1 MFGAKFDDD
10 TLGINSENQDILE
23 TRDLHSKE
31 DKYKDGDRVRRS
43 ISDIMVSKACSD
55 SHIETA
61 KVILSG
67 GEEVIRELVRSQE
80 GFKAQLK
87 MKIDFLRIQYDN
99 QFKPFSNQNSQH
111 VTYLKRMWKVLFP
124 LVIMDDESKENHSE
138 FSLFSGIWSR
148 LGFRGSD
155 PTVDLRGGGVFALEH
170 LVYFCENY

>member
-1 MFGAKFDDD
+1 M
-10 TLGINSENQDILE
+10 E
-23 TRDLHSKE
+23 THDLHSIK
-31 DKYKDGDRVRRS
+31 DKYKDGHRVRRS

-111 VTYLKRMWKVLFP
+111 VAY
-124 LVIMDDESKENHSE
+124 
-138 FSLFSGIWSR
+138 
-148 LGFRGSD
+148 
-155 PTVDLRGGGVFALEH
+155 LRGCGKY
-170 LVYFCENY
+170 YFLL